1 MEIQVVVVSKKI
13 VFVIVAVVLILG
25 GVSAFYFFNQ
35 NQDNFSLTRSES
47 KWIDDNQNKLID
59 LSILTDVPIINDN
72 GSGMLFDFLND
83 LEDDTN
89 LVFNRLSYSDDDA
102 EVSDYALRKKD
113 AEKNDLVLYNDSYA
127 LLSKDDIYY
136 LAENE
141 INNVNIGV
149 LSGSED
155 KIKKALDNESITLTT
170 FDDVDALISA
180 LDNKSVNFIALPK
193 LTYFAEIVE
202 KDLNIA
208 YNINNCIDSYV
219 ITLGDNKALNNILTK
234 YFKYWIRND
243 FNNSLNSHLAS
254 SYFDYKDIDEKS
266 QTKFRS
272 KRYTYGF
279 ILNAP
284 YEAST
289 KNGIQGFNYSLINNF
304 EKMANVE
311 VDFKRYSSLD
321 KMIEDFNNNKIDF
334 IADNDIKYS
343 IKVTNTPA
351 VYDGTFDI
359 IADENTSLTVASVE
373 SLKNVTVSTVKNSK
387 IDNYL
392 KKNGIKTKGYD
403 NTRDLVNSLGS
414 NDVAALDDYSYDYY
428 IRFGLR
434 SFKRIRTLDMG
445 NDYNFALRNIGD
457 NEIFNDLFSFYLT
470 FVNKDSLISESYRN
484 LLNYDS
490 SNNTLRVVLSSL
502 AIVLMA
508 LVGFMTYKIL
518 RRGKKYNGKLSKL
531 DKLRYT
537 DNLTSLKNRN
547 YLNENIPRWDSSEV
561 YPQAIVIVDLNNV
574 AYINDNFGYPE
585 GDKVIVEASG
595 ILIKTQLSNSELIRT
610 NGNEFLIFMVGHDE
624 KDVITYIRKLNREF
638 KDLSHGFGA
647 AIGYSMI
654 TDEIK
659 TIDDAI
665 NEATSDMKNNKEEI
679 IK

>member
-1 MEIQVVVVSKKI
+1 MNKRTASFTLIELLVVIAIIAILAGLLLPALNMAKEKAYVTSCKSNIKQI
-13 VFVIVAVVLILG
+13 MTGVL
-25 GVSAFYFFNQ
+25 FYATDFNDYLPLC
-35 NQDNFSLTRSES
+35 NQASEVPSGAGRKELYWMSES
-47 KWIDDNQNKLID
+47 YPYVTGKSYPFTL
-59 LSILTDVPIINDN
+59 PE
-72 GSGMLFDFLND
+72 DFTLAK
-83 LEDDTN
+83 
-89 LVFNRLSYSDDDA
+89 VFNCA
-102 EVSDYALRKKD
+102 GAKPEEVWK
-113 AEKNDLVLYNDSYA
+113 
-127 LLSKDDIYY
+127 
-136 LAENE
+136 
-141 INNVNIGV
+141 
-149 LSGSED
+149 
-155 KIKKALDNESITLTT
+155 
-170 FDDVDALISA
+170 
-180 LDNKSVNFIALPK
+180 
-193 LTYFAEIVE
+193 
-202 KDLNIA
+202 
-208 YNINNCIDSYV
+208 
-219 ITLGDNKALNNILTK
+219 
-234 YFKYWIRND
+234 
-243 FNNSLNSHLAS
+243 
-254 SYFDYKDIDEKS
+254 
-266 QTKFRS
+266 
-272 KRYTYGF
+272 
-279 ILNAP
+279 
-284 YEAST
+284 
-289 KNGIQGFNYSLINNF
+289 KNGITWSSYGYPCIFGDLRYYPKNNLWYKPRKITRIYHPSMQGVVADVDSYKRGMRNEDFN
-304 EKMANVE
+304 
-311 VDFKRYSSLD
+311 D
-321 KMIEDFNNNKIDF
+321 MIEDFNNKKIDF
-334 IADNDIKYS
+334 IADNDSKYS

-445 NDYNFALRNIGD
+445 SDYNFALRNIGD

>member
-1 MEIQVVVVSKKI
+1 MVVVSKKI

-127 LLSKDDIYY
+127 LLSKDDTYY
-136 LAENE
+136 LDENE

-170 FDDVDALISA
+170 FDDVDALILA

-414 NDVAALDDYSYDYY
+414 NDIAALDDYSYDYY

-445 NDYNFALRNIGD
+445 SDYNFALRNIGD

-624 KDVITYIRKLNREF
+624 KAVITYIRKLNREF

>member
-1 MEIQVVVVSKKI
+1 MSKKI

-127 LLSKDDIYY
+127 LLSKDDTYY

-202 KDLNIA
+202 RDLNIA

-219 ITLGDNKALNNILTK
+219 ITLGNNKELNDILTK
-234 YFKYWIRND
+234 YFKYWVSND

-359 IADENTSLTVASVE
+359 IADENTTLTVASVE

-414 NDVAALDDYSYDYY
+414 NDIAALDDYSYDYY

>member
-1 MEIQVVVVSKKI
+1 MVVVSKKI

-127 LLSKDDIYY
+127 LLSKDDTYY

-289 KNGIQGFNYSLINNF
+289 KNGLQGFNYSLINNF
-304 EKMANVE
+304 EKWQM
-311 VDFKRYSSLD
+311 
-321 KMIEDFNNNKIDF
+321 
-334 IADNDIKYS
+334 
-343 IKVTNTPA
+343 
-351 VYDGTFDI
+351 
-359 IADENTSLTVASVE
+359 
-373 SLKNVTVSTVKNSK
+373 
-387 IDNYL
+387 
-392 KKNGIKTKGYD
+392 
-403 NTRDLVNSLGS
+403 
-414 NDVAALDDYSYDYY
+414 
-428 IRFGLR
+428 
-434 SFKRIRTLDMG
+434 
-445 NDYNFALRNIGD
+445 
-457 NEIFNDLFSFYLT
+457 
-470 FVNKDSLISESYRN
+470 
-484 LLNYDS
+484 
-490 SNNTLRVVLSSL
+490 
-502 AIVLMA
+502 
-508 LVGFMTYKIL
+508 
-518 RRGKKYNGKLSKL
+518 SKL
-531 DKLRYT
+531 I
-537 DNLTSLKNRN
+537 
-547 YLNENIPRWDSSEV
+547 LN
-561 YPQAIVIVDLNNV
+561 VIL
-574 AYINDNFGYPE
+574 
-585 GDKVIVEASG
+585 
-595 ILIKTQLSNSELIRT
+595 L
-610 NGNEFLIFMVGHDE
+610 
-624 KDVITYIRKLNREF
+624 
-638 KDLSHGFGA
+638 
-647 AIGYSMI
+647 
-654 TDEIK
+654 
-659 TIDDAI
+659 
-665 NEATSDMKNNKEEI
+665 
-679 IK
+679 

>member
-1 MEIQVVVVSKKI
+1 MSKKI

-25 GVSAFYFFNQ
+25 GVSAFYFFNR
-35 NQDNFSLTRSES
+35 NQDNFNLTRSES
-47 KWIDDNQNKLID
+47 EWIDDNQNKLID

-72 GSGMLFDFLND
+72 GSGVLFDFLND

-89 LVFNRLSYSDDDA
+89 LAFNRLSYSDDDA

-113 AEKNDLVLYNDSYA
+113 AEKNDLVLYSDSYA
-127 LLSKDDIYY
+127 LLSKDDTYY
-136 LAENE
+136 LDENE

-155 KIKKALDNESITLTT
+155 KIKKALNNKGITLTT
-170 FDDVDALISA
+170 FDGVDALISA

-193 LTYFAEIVE
+193 LTYFSEIVE
-202 KDLNIA
+202 RDLNIA

-219 ITLGDNKALNNILTK
+219 ITLGNNNELNDILTK
-234 YFKYWIRND
+234 YFKYWVSNEL
-243 FNNSLNSHLAS
+243 NNSLNSHLAS
-254 SYFDYKDIDEKS
+254 SYFDYKNIDEKS

-289 KNGIQGFNYSLINNF
+289 KNGLQGFNYSLINNF

-321 KMIEDFNNNKIDF
+321 KMIEDFNNKEIDF
-334 IADNDIKYS
+334 IADNDSKYS
-343 IKVTNTPA
+343 IKVANTPA
-351 VYDGTFDI
+351 VYDGTFDV

-373 SLKNVTVSTVKNSK
+373 SLENVTVSTVKDSK

-414 NDVAALDDYSYDYY
+414 NNVAALDDYSYDYY

-434 SFKRIRTLDMG
+434 SFKRIGTLNMG
-445 NDYNFALRNIGD
+445 SDYNFTLRDIGD

-531 DKLRYT
+531 DKLRYI

-547 YLNENIPRWDSSEV
+547 YLNENIPKWDSSEA

-624 KDVITYIRKLNREF
+624 KAVITYIRKLNREF

-654 TDEIK
+654 NDEIK

>member
-1 MEIQVVVVSKKI
+1 MSKKI

>member
-1 MEIQVVVVSKKI
+1 MVVVSKKI

>member
-1 MEIQVVVVSKKI
+1 MSKKI

-25 GVSAFYFFNQ
+25 GVSAFCFFNQ

>member
-1 MEIQVVVVSKKI
+1 MSKKI

-25 GVSAFYFFNQ
+25 GVSAFCFFNQ

-289 KNGIQGFNYSLINNF
+289 KNGLQGFNYSLINNF